1 LNKRIYLAFQ
11 ESLTFRDVAVD
22 FTHEEWRQLD
32 PGQRYLYKDVML
44 ENYRNLV
51 SVGKCGTQVSKP
63 EVIFLLEQGKEPWM
77 VKREIPRVILE
88 YPHFWTALLEFFS
101 YIELILIFPFGIKQN
116 ETKSP
121 FHKTAFLVFE
131 DHYHVPL
138 KCFFLCLSVHLCSFR
153 SVPSF

>member
-51 SVGKCGTQVSKP
+51 SVGKCVCKP
-63 EVIFLLEQGKEPWM
+63 DLISQLEQGKEPWI
-77 VKREIPRVILE
+77 VEREIPRGTFPGKTKPLLQICYKQISILAM
-88 YPHFWTALLEFFS
+88 FWPAL
-101 YIELILIFPFGIKQN
+101 PPPK
-116 ETKSP
+116 KS
-121 FHKTAFLVFE
+121 L
-131 DHYHVPL
+131 
-138 KCFFLCLSVHLCSFR
+138 
-153 SVPSF
+153 